1 MPERRRSPSP
11 LSHLVGSSVK
21 VVMQTNWDVI
31 VIGAGLAGLT
41 AGATAA
47 AGGARTV
54 VLEAHERGGRART
67 VAKGRYVFN
76 MGAHALYVGGPG
88 VKILRSLGV
97 EPDGVR
103 PPFPRYK
110 LVKDG
115 RMHLMPSGPASLLR
129 TTAMGAA
136 SKAQYARLLGLLPTL
151 RPAKLAR
158 TSVDRWLADHNLRPD
173 VEGVVRALI
182 RLSTYT
188 DDTAELSAEA
198 AIRQLQIGARPG
210 VLYLHGGWAQLDTGL
225 AHHVQVETGCKVTA
239 LEPDTRGVVVRT
251 AAADLTAGRVVVA
264 TGPPPA
270 RQAPE
275 GRAVVQAIRY
285 GATDA
290 DADRLSLD
298 GHVCRIG
305 VTAADVEQSRF
316 LARMV
321 VAGGTPLAAHGGL
334 AGRPRV
340 TDSGHAHIFIA
351 GDWVGPE
358 GLLADAAIA
367 SGHQAARGA
376 LASLDGAAALVA

>member
-1 MPERRRSPSP
+1 
-11 LSHLVGSSVK
+11 
-21 VVMQTNWDVI
+21 
-31 VIGAGLAGLT
+31 
-41 AGATAA
+41 
-47 AGGARTV
+47 
-54 VLEAHERGGRART
+54 
-67 VAKGRYVFN
+67 
-76 MGAHALYVGGPG
+76 
-88 VKILRSLGV
+88 
-97 EPDGVR
+97 
-103 PPFPRYK
+103 
-110 LVKDG
+110 
-115 RMHLMPSGPASLLR
+115 
-129 TTAMGAA
+129 
-136 SKAQYARLLGLLPTL
+136 L

-264 TGPPPA
+264 TGPPTAIRALLPEDPQWPELGRPVTVACLDLGVTRVPSPGYALGVDEPLLAVVQSPPA